1 MATAEYIQK
10 KKSKGL
16 CISYGCH
23 EPSFPGY
30 VECARHRK
38 MSRIREIRYEQKNK
52 EKNRVKSKGGREKR
66 KKEGRCIRCSCELNP
81 DVDEGYAKCMNCR
94 QGLPGGYYEAI
105 PKIYAL

>member
-1 MATAEYIQK
+1 MQLCRQRNTYRK
-10 KKSKGL
+10 KR
-16 CISYGCH
+16 
-23 EPSFPGY
+23 
-30 VECARHRK
+30 VRACAYLTVAANPLFH
-38 MSRIREIRYEQKNK
+38 K

-94 QGLPGGYYEAI
+94 QGLPGGYYETI